1 MKQILDSLISAL
13 KELEEASKTEDVT
26 RLEEK
31 AKLII
36 NDINGLIT
44 ENKFSKDDQE
54 LKQKVDVLGQV
65 IKNLDQ
71 NQKQRSNTFTEFMR
85 YLKDRKITKF

>member
-31 AKLII
+31 SELII
-36 NDINGLIT
+36 NDLNGLIT

-54 LKQKVDVLGQV
+54 LKHKVDVLGQV

-85 YLKDRKITKF
+85 YLKDRKIN

>member
-13 KELEEASKTEDVT
+13 KELEEASKTDDVT

-71 NQKQRSNTFTEFMR
+71 NQEQRSKTFAEFMK
-85 YLKDRKITKF
+85 YLKDRKIN

>member
-1 MKQILDSLISAL
+1 MKQTLDSLISAL

-31 AKLII
+31 AELII
-36 NDINGLIT
+36 NDLNGLIT
-44 ENKFSKDDQE
+44 ENKFSKDDKE

-85 YLKDRKITKF
+85 YLKDRKIN

>member
-13 KELEEASKTEDVT
+13 KELQEVSKTEDVT

-36 NDINGLIT
+36 NDLNGLIT
-44 ENKFSKDDQE
+44 ENKFSKDDKE
-54 LKQKVDVLGQV
+54 LKQKVDVLGQI

-85 YLKDRKITKF
+85 YLKDRKIN

>member
-1 MKQILDSLISAL
+1 MRQILDSLISVL

-85 YLKDRKITKF
+85 YLKDRKIN

>member
-31 AKLII
+31 AELII
-36 NDINGLIT
+36 NDLNGLIT
-44 ENKFSKDDQE
+44 ENKFSKDDKE
-54 LKQKVDVLGQV
+54 LKQKVDVLGQI

-85 YLKDRKITKF
+85 YLKDRKIN

>member
-1 MKQILDSLISAL
+1 MKQTLDSLISAL
-13 KELEEASKTEDVT
+13 KELQEVSKTEDVI

-31 AKLII
+31 AELII
-36 NDINGLIT
+36 NDLNGLIT

-85 YLKDRKITKF
+85 YLKDRKIN

>member
-13 KELEEASKTEDVT
+13 KELEEASKTDDVT

-36 NDINGLIT
+36 NDLNGLIT
-44 ENKFSKDDQE
+44 ENKFSKDDQD

-85 YLKDRKITKF
+85 YLKDRKIN

>member
-13 KELEEASKTEDVT
+13 KELQEVSKTEDVT

-31 AKLII
+31 AELII
-36 NDINGLIT
+36 NDLNGLIT
-44 ENKFSKDDQE
+44 ENKFSKDDKE
-54 LKQKVDVLGQV
+54 LKQKVDVLGQI

-85 YLKDRKITKF
+85 YLKDRKIN

>member
-36 NDINGLIT
+36 NDLNGLIT
-44 ENKFSKDDQE
+44 ENKFSKDDKE
-54 LKQKVDVLGQV
+54 LKQKVDVLGQI

-85 YLKDRKITKF
+85 YLKDRKIN